1 MRILF
6 ARQEL
11 ARTALQPSCF
21 RLQPLALPSAD
32 GGKTAAPSKSA
43 EQMHLV
49 FHSPYV
55 TRSNQCPGCRNLY
68 SFAASIELGSL
79 QKCECFFN
87 SASKRAEL
95 YPKNHAVDESKLYFE
110 RTDDKKHHARAM
122 TDYLSNTIPKTSLP
136 DPTLFRTL
144 AMY

>member
-21 RLQPLALPSAD
+21 GLQPLALPSAD

-68 SFAASIELGSL
+68 SFAASMNWGHYR
-79 QKCECFFN
+79 
-87 SASKRAEL
+87 SANAFSTPLAREQSYILKTT
-95 YPKNHAVDESKLYFE
+95 AVDESKLYFE